1 MNVEGRNAVREVIN
15 SDKTVDKILVQNG
28 LRDEQSRTLINAIKE
43 SGVKF
48 SFAEKAVLDK
58 MSNTGKHQGFIAVLS
73 EYTYCEIEDI
83 IDACVKTQKPVV
95 ILDGIE
101 DAHNLGSIIR
111 TCECGGVSGIIIGK
125 HRQAPV
131 SDTVIRISEGSAT
144 HVKIARVT
152 NVNNAIKQIKQ
163 NNIFV
168 FSLELG
174 GSSIYKSNLT
184 GLTAI
189 VVGGE
194 DTGVNSLTKKLSD
207 GVITIP
213 MEGKVNSL
221 NASVACGVAVFE
233 ALRQRSKL

>member
-83 IDACVKTQKPVV
+83 IDECVKTQKPVV

>member
-83 IDACVKTQKPVV
+83 IDACVKTKKPVV